1 MPIFMKYDGVD
12 GDVKAAGH
20 EKWIM
25 LDSCQLGVHRNIA
38 NTSGRGQNREASAPS
53 VSEIVVTKKQD
64 CASTGLF
71 KASLHGEGK
80 KAEIHFCKTDKD
92 KVEPYMKIE
101 LENVLISSYN
111 VSGHGGDG
119 NDRPMESLS
128 LNYTKIV
135 YTTVQMDD
143 KNATGK
149 PQRADWDQAALKGS

>member
-1 MPIFMKYDGVD
+1 MPIFMKYDGIT
-12 GDVKAAGH
+12 GDVKSAGY

-25 LDSCQLGVHRNIA
+25 LESCQFGAHRNIA

-64 CASTGLF
+64 CASSNLF
-71 KASLHGEGK
+71 RASLWGEGK
-80 KAEIHFCKTDKD
+80 KVNIHFCKTDKD
-92 KVEPYMKIE
+92 KVEKYMEIE
-101 LENVLISSYN
+101 MENVLVSSFN

-128 LNYTKIV
+128 LNYTKITFS
-135 YTTVQMDD
+135 TTQMDD

-149 PQRADWDQAALKGS
+149 AERAMWDQAALKGS